1 MPAIIAALL
10 GGLLSLTSSLV
21 GRVLVALGIG
31 AVTYTGISSALSYA
45 KSQAL
50 AALGDAP
57 AQLVQL
63 LGFLGVGEFIS
74 IITSALL
81 ARLIL
86 NGLNSGA
93 IKRFVLQ

>member
-1 MPAIIAALL
+1 MPAFIAALL
-10 GGLLSLTSSLV
+10 GGLISITSTLV

-31 AVTYTGISSALSYA
+31 AVSYTGLDLSLEFA
-45 KSQAL
+45 KAQAL
-50 AALGDAP
+50 GALTGGP
-57 AQLVQL
+57 AQLTQL

-74 IITSALL
+74 IISSALL